1 VGQWHMR
8 CTGRCHLPV
17 FHTSESLHGDDYVL
31 NYKSSHAAVTCAV
44 PSTVTNDYLR
54 TLGMGK
60 ISSRAFFS
68 FKAEFEPICAHA
80 AHASMAAA
88 VEQEERE
95 LVTMSIFDIRRSHR
109 GAFIID
115 GGYATGRNAQ
125 CCTMP
130 GMTSGT
136 HRIFNVE
143 IARQAEGPTARE
155 KAFKEMDKVLKPKP
169 VQGQSEE
176 DRVAAQKNYD
186 EYVEAARLAGEDAAR
201 RKDMRAR
208 LKEAKKQMY
217 AWERELRSMYRYVFE
232 YTAKLRG
239 EINPAWRNSPTTS
252 TIE

>member
-1 VGQWHMR
+1 MR

-44 PSTVTNDYLR
+44 PSTVSNDYLR
-54 TLGMGK
+54 NLGMGE
-60 ISSRAFFS
+60 ISKRAFFS
-68 FKAEFEPICAHA
+68 FKAAFEPICAHA

-88 VEQEERE
+88 VEQEECE
-95 LVTMSIFDIRRSHR
+95 LVKMSIFDIRKSHR

-143 IARQAEGPTARE
+143 IARLVCQAEGPTARE
-155 KAFKEMDKVLKPKP
+155 KAFKDMDKILKPKP
-169 VQGQSEE
+169 VEGQSDA
-176 DRVAAQKNYD
+176 DRAAAQKKYED
-186 EYVEAARLAGEDAAR
+186 YIEAARLAGEDAAR